1 MCGEIKKETVST
13 EKYEFET
20 TRSFEL
26 GIGSGWERAGKFLLD
41 KATEHFKR
49 KEDST
54 AALLRKLS
62 EEITKKGETL
72 AEAARQ
78 KRSELEE

>member
-1 MCGEIKKETVST
+1 MEEKKDEVIISE
-13 EKYEFET
+13 EKYEIEL
-20 TRSFEL
+20 TRHFEL
-26 GIGSGWERAGKFLLD
+26 GIGSGWEQAGRLLLD
-41 KATEHFKR
+41 KATELFKR

-78 KRSELEE
+78 KMEVKG